1 MAHDLL
7 QFMDEALGDA
17 NLLDEFTIK
26 YNELYNEEGEPK
38 ISDPEQ
44 ELSNWFDEKGYNIS
58 KGQCK
63 KLKEPMDTAK
73 GKIIK
78 PQY

>member
-7 QFMDEALGDA
+7 EFMEEALEDEK
-17 NLLDEFTIK
+17 LLEELTTK
-26 YNELYNEEGEPK
+26 YNELYDEDGDPK
-38 ISDPEQ
+38 VQDPDQ

-63 KLKEPMDTAK
+63 KLKEPMDKAK
-73 GKIIK
+73 GKIMPK
-78 PQY
+78 Y

>member
-7 QFMDEALGDA
+7 QFMDEALGDE
-17 NLLDEFTIK
+17 NLLKEFTDK
-26 YNELYNEEGEPK
+26 FNSLYDDQGKSKFPDADAQL
-38 ISDPEQ
+38 SD
-44 ELSNWFDEKGYNIS
+44 WFETKGYNIS

-63 KLKEPMDTAK
+63 KLSPPTAK
-73 GKIIK
+73 ASGRPM